1 MDIDGVA
8 IRMTD
13 VLYVPQLDANLLSI
27 SALNKKG
34 LNVLFHGKGVEILR
48 KGTSVASG
56 FLRGRTYFLRTSQ
69 VALQAFAE
77 ISENIEE
84 ANPEDPKSSNKPT
97 ITARDC
103 TREKSV
109 SPVGQERPEERE
121 YRLWHARMGHPS
133 PKRLQ
138 DLYRYASGITSFSP
152 TVTQLSCSICNFT
165 KLTRVV
171 SHEPFSKTV
180 RPLARIHTDI
190 WGPYRTASLGGH
202 SYFISLIDD
211 FTRKSW
217 LILLKN
223 RRTIYGAIKEWM
235 NVVEGEKN
243 QQVIKFRCD
252 NAKEYKKFMELIRPD
267 GIRAEPT
274 IPYTPEQNGVAER
287 YNRTIVQMI
296 RSMLV
301 WAKLPHS
308 FWGEAAMTANYLRNL
323 LPTAKVNQSPEE
335 KWTEQKPDISHLR
348 TFGCLVHVHIPKE
361 NRSKLDKVSWQGIF
375 VGYHSSNQY
384 RIYNPKTSKV
394 EWHTSIKFLENTP
407 GGIILGG
414 AKPNEDRELF
424 VQSGG
429 TNDAND
435 NSTDNE
441 DDTNKPDSDQ
451 VGAPEGVQNQVRD
464 ENSGGDSG
472 SNPENQQVIT
482 DSSPNAYQRPDGS
495 TFRSQN
501 HNRNSSTPTN
511 PSTSVSSSTINSSSS
526 TIQTSTNKP
535 TRRSTRERK
544 PFDKYGFDKAHGHIA
559 RKADMDANLDQSGHK
574 QVYQTP
580 KLSEPRSYKEAIKC
594 IDWRKWLIAI
604 DEELCALIANGTWE
618 YCKRPH
624 GRNIVTSKWVFKIKY
639 TVNNFIDRYKARL
652 VARGYTQIFGLDY
665 EETFSPTLRQE
676 SLRMLLSLAAYF
688 GFEIEQM
695 DVPNAYLKADLEEII
710 YMEMPEG
717 LTPPPGYEDCVL
729 RLRKGLYGLKQSGR
743 EWNKRISKFLR
754 SIGYKTLTG
763 DNCVF
768 VNQTSHVIIALYVD
782 DLLIFSKSKTA
793 IKDVKELLNLE
804 YKMKDLG
811 PAQYVLGIRIRR
823 EGKRVFLDQ
832 SNYIKNFLRDYQMDN
847 ANPVLTPLDGKE
859 SLTPATA
866 DEPRTNQL
874 EYQKRIGSVMYA
886 MVSTRPDLAF
896 AVGKLSQYTHDPA
909 TRHRTAL
916 DRVLKY
922 LKGTA
927 DLALVYDHN
936 RNGDLISFAD
946 AAYGD
951 DVNDR
956 KSTYGHTMLLGNG
969 AVIWA
974 SKKQRSV
981 VTSTMEAEY
990 SSMCQ
995 AGKDIVW
1002 VTRWMN
1008 ELGFGKHMNFPIKLN
1023 GDNQGTLDLIR
1034 NPSIIADQNT
1044 KTSNSTTFAKS
1055 STMAMLQ
1062 LVTYPHTR

>member
-34 LNVLFHGKGVEILR
+34 LNVLFNGKGVEILR

-69 VALQAFAE
+69 VALKAYAE

-103 TREKSV
+103 TRGKSV
-109 SPVGQERPEERE
+109 SPVGQERPGGRE

-133 PKRLQ
+133 PKRLHYLQ
-138 DLYRYASGITSFSP
+138 RYASGINSFSP
-152 TVTQLSCSICNFT
+152 TVTQLSCSISNFT

-171 SHEPFSKTV
+171 SREPFSKTV

-223 RRTIYGAIKEWM
+223 QRTIYGAIKEWID
-235 NVVEGEKN
+235 VVEREKN

-252 NAKEYKKFMELIRPD
+252 NAKKYKKFMELIRPD

-274 IPYTPEQNGVAER
+274 TPYTPEQNGVAER

-335 KWTEQKPDISHLR
+335 KWTEQKPDIIHLR

-361 NRSKLDKVSWQGIF
+361 NRSKLEKLSWQGLF

-394 EWHTSIKFLENTP
+394 GWHTSIKFLENTP

-414 AKPNEDRELF
+414 AKPNEDRESF
-424 VQSGG
+424 VQSGV
-429 TNDAND
+429 TIDADD

-451 VGAPEGVQNQVRD
+451 VGAPEDVQNQVRD
-464 ENSGGDSG
+464 EIQEGIQDQILKISKASLIHPLMLISDQMIQHSGRKIIIETLPLLRTLPLPYLHQPSILLLPLYKPLLISLLVDQRG
-472 SNPENQQVIT
+472 SESRSI
-482 DSSPNAYQRPDGS
+482 S
-495 TFRSQN
+495 T
-501 HNRNSSTPTN
+501 
-511 PSTSVSSSTINSSSS
+511 
-526 TIQTSTNKP
+526 
-535 TRRSTRERK
+535 
-544 PFDKYGFDKAHGHIA
+544 A
-559 RKADMDANLDQSGHK
+559 
-574 QVYQTP
+574 
-580 KLSEPRSYKEAIKC
+580 
-594 IDWRKWLIAI
+594 
-604 DEELCALIANGTWE
+604 
-618 YCKRPH
+618 
-624 GRNIVTSKWVFKIKY
+624 
-639 TVNNFIDRYKARL
+639 KARL

-754 SIGYKTLTG
+754 SINYKTLTG

-782 DLLIFSKSKTA
+782 DLLIFSKSTTA
-793 IKDVKELLNLE
+793 IKDVKKLLNRE

-811 PAQYVLGIRIRR
+811 PAQYVLSIRIRR

-896 AVGKLSQYTHDPA
+896 AVGKFSRYTHDPA

-916 DRVLKY
+916 DRVHIIS
-922 LKGTA
+922 KG
-927 DLALVYDHN
+927 
-936 RNGDLISFAD
+936 
-946 AAYGD
+946 
-951 DVNDR
+951 
-956 KSTYGHTMLLGNG
+956 
-969 AVIWA
+969 
-974 SKKQRSV
+974 Q
-981 VTSTMEAEY
+981 
-990 SSMCQ
+990 
-995 AGKDIVW
+995 
-1002 VTRWMN
+1002 
-1008 ELGFGKHMNFPIKLN
+1008 
-1023 GDNQGTLDLIR
+1023 
-1034 NPSIIADQNT
+1034 PS
-1044 KTSNSTTFAKS
+1044 
-1055 STMAMLQ
+1055 
-1062 LVTYPHTR
+1062 